1 MGMTHATMT
10 PAELLELAHGSPIQG
25 FEALQETL
33 PLRQSP
39 VKWNGFDQASYPP
52 LLYENVAENATAP
65 PSQKRKRRGRQAKP
79 TRQPPEEVLSPLSD
93 EGESAKRMKLSSP
106 VKSDDKSSPKPSTSD
121 DTVVLFQGGLV
132 NEVAS
137 NAQTFNRLCEQIR
150 DIHQELTDVLQTLN
164 EPLQRLQDMQRDV
177 QIIQKVQSE
186 VQRIVTCL
194 NGS

>member
-1 MGMTHATMT
+1 MTHATMT

-65 PSQKRKRRGRQAKP
+65 PSQKRKRRGRQAKKP

-106 VKSDDKSSPKPSTSD
+106 VKPDDKSVRRSYLCRQYTADEMYSLP
-121 DTVVLFQGGLV
+121 
-132 NEVAS
+132 
-137 NAQTFNRLCEQIR
+137 NRLLR
-150 DIHQELTDVLQTLN
+150 TTRLFSSRVGWST
-164 EPLQRLQDMQRDV
+164 RLQAMP
-177 QIIQKVQSE
+177 KHL
-186 VQRIVTCL
+186 T
-194 NGS
+194 